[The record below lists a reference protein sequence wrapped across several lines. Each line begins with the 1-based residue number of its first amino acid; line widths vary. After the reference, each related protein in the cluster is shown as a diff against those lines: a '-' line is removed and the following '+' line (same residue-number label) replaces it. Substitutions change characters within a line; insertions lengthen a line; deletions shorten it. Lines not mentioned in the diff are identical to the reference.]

1 MSHDT
6 TTTAAADVMEPIT
19 SRSIVQRIATQLRVI
34 RDGATDQSRA
44 QRDAVTAFLVR
55 VASAGLLY
63 LSQIILARWMGG
75 HEYGIYVFVWTWVLV
90 LGGLSH
96 LGLNLA
102 VIRLVPQYVTQGR
115 HDLLRGLLRG
125 GRLATV
131 AISTVIATLGM
142 AALFPLQPYLENHFV
157 LPLYLGLVCLPLFT
171 LTDVQDGIGRGF
183 GWMSVALAPPYILR
197 PLLLLVAM
205 SIAYAAG
212 LQMTATTAAGA
223 AIAATWLTGIVQT
236 VLVNRRIEAAVASG
250 ERRYTYGAWFKFSF
264 PLLVIGMADIV
275 TQNADVLV
283 VSRYMSPADVGIYFA
298 AAKTMSLI
306 MFVHFAVG
314 SAVAHR
320 FSALDASG
328 DRAGLE
334 AFVRDAVSWTFWPSL
349 ACALAILALGKP
361 LLWLFGPQFTAG
373 YPVMFILVVGFL
385 VRSAMGPSEFL
396 LNMLGEQRRAAL
408 VLMGTAL
415 LSVALNFLL
424 VPRFGMIGAASAT
437 ATALIVASA
446 LNYVVVRRRLGLEIG
461 IWHNLRRGR
470 H

>member
-6 TTTAAADVMEPIT
+6 TTAAAGLAPVT
-19 SRSIVQRIATQLRVI
+19 LRSLAHRIAGRFRII

-102 VIRLVPQYVTQGR
+102 AIRLVPEYRAKGQN
-115 HDLLRGLLRG
+115 DLLRGLLRG
-125 GRLATV
+125 GRISTV
-131 AISTVIATLGM
+131 AISTAIATGGM
-142 AALFPLQPYLENHFV
+142 AALIPLQPYIDHHYV

-205 SIAYAAG
+205 SLAYAAG
-212 LQMTATTAAGA
+212 LDMTATTAAGA
-223 AIAATWLTGIVQT
+223 AIAATWLTAIVQT
-236 VLVNRRIEAAVASG
+236 IIVNRRIEKSVAAG
-250 ERRYTYGAWFKFSF
+250 ERTYTFSAWFKFSF

-320 FSALDASG
+320 FSALNASG

-334 AFVRDAVSWTFWPSL
+334 AVVRDAVSWTVWPSL
-349 ACALAILALGKP
+349 AG
-361 LLWLFGPQFTAG
+361 AG
-373 YPVMFILVVGFL
+373 
-385 VRSAMGPSEFL
+385 SAM
-396 LNMLGEQRRAAL
+396 AAEL
-408 VLMGTAL
+408 TEILSAPVGGIGT
-415 LSVALNFLL
+415 
-424 VPRFGMIGAASAT
+424 G
-437 ATALIVASA
+437 
-446 LNYVVVRRRLGLEIG
+446 
-461 IWHNLRRGR
+461 
-470 H
+470 